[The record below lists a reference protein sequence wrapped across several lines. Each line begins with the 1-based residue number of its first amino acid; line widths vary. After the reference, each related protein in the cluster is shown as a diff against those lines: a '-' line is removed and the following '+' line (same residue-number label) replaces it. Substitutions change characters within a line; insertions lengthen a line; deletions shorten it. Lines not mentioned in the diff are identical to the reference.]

1 MTTRQSASALD
12 GEVRRILAVDI
23 GTGTQDIL
31 LLEAG
36 QEIEN
41 AVQLIIPSPTVLTAR
56 RVEAA
61 TAAGQSLLLTG
72 VTMGGGP
79 CAWAVE
85 AHLKAGFT
93 VFATPNAARTFD
105 DDLEMVARMGVRV
118 VSEDEASALDVDC
131 TVELRDF
138 MPEAITG
145 ALAAFGLSDQVDLYA
160 LAAFDHGAAPPGY
173 SDRRFRFDF
182 LRRTVGNGD
191 DLLSFA
197 YTRETLPAELTRLQA
212 LIGSVPADAQV
223 VVMDTGAA
231 AVVGALE
238 DARVRES
245 DDTLLVNV
253 GNFHTLAFHLESGK
267 VRALFEHHT
276 GLLDRAKLD
285 GYLGDLA
292 AGTLLEETIFADS
305 GHGAL
310 QLAQPKRSLS
320 AAPPFTA
327 VTGPR
332 RKMLIGSA
340 TRPYFAVP
348 HGAMMLC
355 GCYGLLRGAA
365 AAVGQAGE
373 MVAAA
378 LD

>member
-1 MTTRQSASALD
+1 MRDRDA
-12 GEVRRILAVDI
+12 GVRRILAVDI

-56 RVEAA
+56 QVEAA
-61 TAAGQSLLLTG
+61 TAAGHSLLLTG

-85 AHLKAGFT
+85 AHLKAGFA
-93 VFATPNAARTFD
+93 VFAVPNAARTFD
-105 DDLEMVARMGVRV
+105 DDLDMVARLGVKV
-118 VSEDEASALDVDC
+118 VSEDEAATLRVDR
-131 TVELRDF
+131 TIEFRDF
-138 MPEAITG
+138 MPEAISG
-145 ALAAFGLSDQVDLYA
+145 ALAAFGLSDHVDLYA

-182 LRRTVGNGD
+182 LRRTVGTGD

-212 LIGSVPADAQV
+212 LISSVTTAAQV

-238 DARVRES
+238 DPQVRDS
-245 DDTLLVNV
+245 ADTLLVNV
-253 GNFHTLAFHLESGK
+253 GNFHTLAFHLESGR
-267 VRALFEHHT
+267 VRAMFEHHT
-276 GLLDRAKLD
+276 GLLDRPKLE

-292 AGTLLEETIFADS
+292 DGTLKEETIFADS

-310 QLAQPKRSLS
+310 QLAAPKRSRS
-320 AAPPFTA
+320 AALPFTA

-332 RKMLIGSA
+332 RKMLIGSPL
-340 TRPYFAVP
+340 RPYFAVP

-355 GCYGLLRGAA
+355 GCFGLLRGAA
-365 AAVGQAGE
+365 AAVPEARP

>member
-1 MTTRQSASALD
+1 M
-12 GEVRRILAVDI
+12 RRILAVDI

-41 AVQLIIPSPTVLTAR
+41 AVQLIIPSPTVLIAR

-61 TAAGQSLLLTG
+61 TVAGHSLLLTG

-85 AHLKAGFT
+85 AHLRAGFT

-105 DDLEMVARMGVRV
+105 DDLEMVARMGVKV
-118 VSEDEASALDVDC
+118 VSEDEAATLQVDC

-138 MPEAITG
+138 MPEAISG
-145 ALAAFGLSDQVDLYA
+145 ALTAFGLSDAVDLYA

-197 YTRETLPAELTRLQA
+197 YTRATLPAELTRLQA
-212 LIGSVPADAQV
+212 LITSVPEEIPV

-238 DARVRES
+238 DPRVRES
-245 DDTLLVNV
+245 ADTLLVNV
-253 GNFHTLAFHLESGK
+253 GNFHTLAFHLEEGR
-267 VRALFEHHT
+267 VRAMFEHHT
-276 GLLDRAKLD
+276 GLLDRPKLE

-292 AGTLLEETIFADS
+292 EGSLQEETIFADS

-310 QLAQPKRSLS
+310 QLAPPKRAKSM
-320 AAPPFTA
+320 ARCFTA

-332 RKMLIGSA
+332 RKMLIGS
-340 TRPYFAVP
+340 TLQPYFAVP

-355 GCYGLLRGAA
+355 GCFGLLRGAA
-365 AAVGQAGE
+365 AAVREADP
-373 MVAAA
+373 MVGAA

>member
-1 MTTRQSASALD
+1 M
-12 GEVRRILAVDI
+12 RRILAVDI

-41 AVQLIIPSPTVLTAR
+41 AVQLIIPSPTVLIAR

-61 TAAGQSLLLTG
+61 TVAGHSLLLTG

-85 AHLKAGFT
+85 AHLKAGLS
-93 VFATPNAARTFD
+93 VYATPNAARTFD

-118 VSEDEASALDVDC
+118 VSEDEASALQVDC

-138 MPEAITG
+138 MPEAIAG
-145 ALAAFGLSDQVDLYA
+145 ALAAFGLSAQVDLYA

-182 LRRTVGNGD
+182 LRRTVGHGD

-212 LIGSVPADAQV
+212 LAGSVPSDADV

-231 AVVGALE
+231 AVLGALE
-238 DARVRES
+238 DPRVRKER
-245 DDTLLVNV
+245 DALLVNI
-253 GNFHTLAFHLESGK
+253 GNFHTLAFHLENGK

-276 GLLDRAKLD
+276 GLLDRSKLE

-292 AGTLLEETIFADS
+292 VGTLREETIFADQ

-310 QLAQPKRSLS
+310 RLAPSSALPARRSDE
-320 AAPPFTA
+320 APPFTA

-332 RKMLIGSA
+332 RKMLTGSVLE
-340 TRPYFAVP
+340 PYFAVP

-355 GCYGLLRGAA
+355 GCFGLLRGAA
-365 AAVGQAGE
+365 VAVRGAAP